1 MINPKEDKFQKII
14 GENNQMSKTQIELCN
29 FIAYGVGNATVQSRA
44 GSGKSKTIELMCAAI
59 NPRKKILIISHNNH
73 IAKHLQ
79 KKLKDK
85 ENIDV
90 CTYHSLGF
98 KILKTK
104 FKNIE
109 LKEDKYFD
117 YLTHNLDELSG
128 NAWSLL
134 SSPQRRRYKTNII
147 KLLDFSRYNE
157 AQSVKEILRVANKY
171 GLQLINNEC
180 DVVRKMLQWGSTN
193 IEKIDFQD
201 MIWLPYELGI
211 KANIKFL
218 QYDVIFVDEAQDSSL
233 IQQNLIDICKNRAT
247 RFVLFGDSFQ
257 CQPAGT
263 KVLLIDGTEK
273 NIEDI
278 VVGDR
283 VVTYSKN
290 DSGFYPY
297 YKNGDK
303 GGFKVTKTAERYV
316 DKTIKITTENG
327 LSSEYSYDHICY
339 AKFDREA
346 CENKYVVYLMTNEYG
361 MWRIGKSKLFKE
373 TSAVSGNF
381 GPTIRMNYE
390 NCSKLWILDVFDDNK
405 SAMLAESFISA
416 KFGIPQ
422 TIFNPDR
429 TWNSSMTNEEIKKY
443 YDEYLGDITDRA
455 IECLSYFNKSINCPF
470 SEKGSNVKHARD
482 HMFTIYAC
490 NLFENIMSVN
500 YYDKNNLRTRTKNN
514 KNKKR
519 PGIHKSYKCA
529 YSKISKIDRLN
540 ERKKVYSLEI
550 EKKQNYV
557 ADKILTHNCINSWCG
572 ADTEAFEKFEKLDN
586 MREFHLSVSYR
597 CSKRVADKVRQI
609 VPDFE
614 TPDFAKE
621 GEVNYN
627 AHISEIKEGDL
638 VLCRLTA
645 PLVKLHMKLLSGNK
659 PSKVTG
665 LAIGRELI
673 SILNEYKTDNINE
686 IINQLYIGLFDTWDS
701 IAKINQCS
709 LKDVVCEP
717 LIMEEY
723 DKILAIQA
731 VSEGITNKQEVI
743 NRLNDI
749 FVSDIETDDN
759 DVITNDLIHLSTVHR
774 AKGLECNN
782 VFILCPSL
790 MPSKL
795 ARVEWEIESEKN
807 IVYVAW
813 SRAKNTLNFISEQ
826 EFPPEN
832 GYSGID
838 DMYNE
843 LIKLKPIYCK

>member
-1 MINPKEDKFQKII
+1 MINPVDTKFTDIL
-14 GENNQMSKTQIELCN
+14 GGYPMSQVQIDLCN
-29 FIAYGVGNATVQSRA
+29 FIAYGIGNATVQSRA

-79 KKLKDK
+79 KKLGDK
-85 ENIDV
+85 ENVDV
-90 CTYHSLGF
+90 CTYHSLGL

-104 FKNIE
+104 FKTIE

-117 YLTHNLDELSG
+117 YLTNNLTELSG
-128 NAWSLL
+128 NAWALL
-134 SSPQRRRYKTNII
+134 SSPQRRRYKTNIL

-157 AQSVKEILRVANKY
+157 AQSVKEILKVANKY

-180 DVVRKMLQWGSTN
+180 EVVRKLLQWGSEN
-193 IEKIDFQD
+193 VDKIDFQD

-233 IQQNLIDICKNRAT
+233 IQQNLIDICKHRAT

-257 CQPAGT
+257 T
-263 KVLLIDGTEK
+263 
-273 NIEDI
+273 
-278 VVGDR
+278 
-283 VVTYSKN
+283 
-290 DSGFYPY
+290 
-297 YKNGDK
+297 
-303 GGFKVTKTAERYV
+303 
-316 DKTIKITTENG
+316 
-327 LSSEYSYDHICY
+327 
-339 AKFDREA
+339 
-346 CENKYVVYLMTNEYG
+346 
-361 MWRIGKSKLFKE
+361 
-373 TSAVSGNF
+373 
-381 GPTIRMNYE
+381 
-390 NCSKLWILDVFDDNK
+390 
-405 SAMLAESFISA
+405 
-416 KFGIPQ
+416 
-422 TIFNPDR
+422 
-429 TWNSSMTNEEIKKY
+429 
-443 YDEYLGDITDRA
+443 
-455 IECLSYFNKSINCPF
+455 
-470 SEKGSNVKHARD
+470 
-482 HMFTIYAC
+482 
-490 NLFENIMSVN
+490 
-500 YYDKNNLRTRTKNN
+500 
-514 KNKKR
+514 
-519 PGIHKSYKCA
+519 
-529 YSKISKIDRLN
+529 
-540 ERKKVYSLEI
+540 
-550 EKKQNYV
+550 
-557 ADKILTHNCINSWCG
+557 INSWCG

-586 MREFHLSVSYR
+586 MYEFHLSVSYR

-609 VPDFE
+609 IPDFE

-627 AHISEIKEGDL
+627 AHISDIHEGDL

-645 PLVKLHMKLLSGNK
+645 PLVKLHMRLLSDNK

-673 SILNEYKTDNINE
+673 SILNDHETDDVNE
-686 IINQLYIGLFDTWDS
+686 VIKQLYLGLFDAWDAF
-701 IAKINQCS
+701 AKINQCS

-731 VSEGITNKQEVI
+731 VSEGITSKQEVI
-743 NRLNDI
+743 DRLKDI
-749 FVSDIETDDN
+749 FVSDVETDDN

-774 AKGLECNN
+774 AKGLECEN

-795 ARVEWEIESEKN
+795 ARVAWEIESEKN

-832 GYSGID
+832 GYSGVD
-838 DMYNE
+838 EMYEE
-843 LIKLKPIYCK
+843 LLKAKTIYSKV

>member
-29 FIAYGVGNATVQSRA
+29 FIAYGIGNATVQSRA

-79 KKLKDK
+79 KKLGDK

-90 CTYHSLGF
+90 CTYHSLGL

-104 FKNIE
+104 FKTIE

-117 YLTHNLDELSG
+117 YLTNNLTELSG
-128 NAWSLL
+128 NAWALL

-157 AQSVKEILRVANKY
+157 AQSVKEILKVSNKY

-180 DVVRKMLQWGSTN
+180 EVVRKLLQWGSEN
-193 IEKIDFQD
+193 VDKIDFQD

-233 IQQNLIDICKNRAT
+233 IQQNLIDICKHRAT

-257 CQPAGT
+257 T
-263 KVLLIDGTEK
+263 
-273 NIEDI
+273 
-278 VVGDR
+278 
-283 VVTYSKN
+283 
-290 DSGFYPY
+290 
-297 YKNGDK
+297 
-303 GGFKVTKTAERYV
+303 
-316 DKTIKITTENG
+316 
-327 LSSEYSYDHICY
+327 
-339 AKFDREA
+339 
-346 CENKYVVYLMTNEYG
+346 
-361 MWRIGKSKLFKE
+361 
-373 TSAVSGNF
+373 
-381 GPTIRMNYE
+381 
-390 NCSKLWILDVFDDNK
+390 
-405 SAMLAESFISA
+405 
-416 KFGIPQ
+416 
-422 TIFNPDR
+422 
-429 TWNSSMTNEEIKKY
+429 
-443 YDEYLGDITDRA
+443 
-455 IECLSYFNKSINCPF
+455 
-470 SEKGSNVKHARD
+470 
-482 HMFTIYAC
+482 
-490 NLFENIMSVN
+490 
-500 YYDKNNLRTRTKNN
+500 
-514 KNKKR
+514 
-519 PGIHKSYKCA
+519 
-529 YSKISKIDRLN
+529 
-540 ERKKVYSLEI
+540 
-550 EKKQNYV
+550 
-557 ADKILTHNCINSWCG
+557 INSWCG

-586 MREFHLSVSYR
+586 MHEFHLSVSYR

-609 VPDFE
+609 IPDFE

-627 AHISEIKEGDL
+627 AHISDIHEGDL

-645 PLVKLHMKLLSGNK
+645 PLVKLHMRLLSDNK

-665 LAIGRELI
+665 LAIGKELI
-673 SILNEYKTDNINE
+673 SILNEHETDDVNE
-686 IINQLYIGLFDTWDS
+686 VIKQLYLGLFDAWDAF
-701 IAKINQCS
+701 AKINQCS

-743 NRLNDI
+743 NRLKDI
-749 FVSDIETDDN
+749 FVSDVETDDN

-774 AKGLECNN
+774 AKGLECEN

-795 ARVEWEIESEKN
+795 ARVDWEIESEKN

-813 SRAKNTLNFISEQ
+813 SRATNTLNFISEQ

-832 GYSGID
+832 GYSGVD
-838 DMYNE
+838 EMYDE
-843 LIKLKPIYCK
+843 LIKAKTIYSKV

>member
-29 FIAYGVGNATVQSRA
+29 FIAYGIGNATVQSRA

-79 KKLKDK
+79 KKLGNK

-90 CTYHSLGF
+90 CTYHSLGL

-104 FKNIE
+104 FKTIE

-117 YLTHNLDELSG
+117 YLTNNLNELSG
-128 NAWSLL
+128 NAWALL

-157 AQSVKEILRVANKY
+157 AQSVKEILKVSNKY

-180 DVVRKMLQWGSTN
+180 EVVRKLLQWGSEN
-193 IEKIDFQD
+193 VDKIDFQD

-233 IQQNLIDICKNRAT
+233 IQQNLIDICKHRAT

-257 CQPAGT
+257 T
-263 KVLLIDGTEK
+263 
-273 NIEDI
+273 
-278 VVGDR
+278 
-283 VVTYSKN
+283 
-290 DSGFYPY
+290 
-297 YKNGDK
+297 
-303 GGFKVTKTAERYV
+303 
-316 DKTIKITTENG
+316 
-327 LSSEYSYDHICY
+327 
-339 AKFDREA
+339 
-346 CENKYVVYLMTNEYG
+346 
-361 MWRIGKSKLFKE
+361 
-373 TSAVSGNF
+373 
-381 GPTIRMNYE
+381 
-390 NCSKLWILDVFDDNK
+390 
-405 SAMLAESFISA
+405 
-416 KFGIPQ
+416 
-422 TIFNPDR
+422 
-429 TWNSSMTNEEIKKY
+429 
-443 YDEYLGDITDRA
+443 
-455 IECLSYFNKSINCPF
+455 
-470 SEKGSNVKHARD
+470 
-482 HMFTIYAC
+482 
-490 NLFENIMSVN
+490 
-500 YYDKNNLRTRTKNN
+500 
-514 KNKKR
+514 
-519 PGIHKSYKCA
+519 
-529 YSKISKIDRLN
+529 
-540 ERKKVYSLEI
+540 
-550 EKKQNYV
+550 
-557 ADKILTHNCINSWCG
+557 INSWCG

-586 MREFHLSVSYR
+586 MHEFHLSVSYR

-609 VPDFE
+609 IPDFE

-627 AHISEIKEGDL
+627 AHISDIHEGDL

-645 PLVKLHMKLLSGNK
+645 PLVKLHMRLLSDNK

-665 LAIGRELI
+665 LAIGKELI
-673 SILNEYKTDNINE
+673 SILNEHETDDVNE
-686 IINQLYIGLFDTWDS
+686 VIKQLYLGLFDAWDAF
-701 IAKINQCS
+701 AKINQCS

-731 VSEGITNKQEVI
+731 VSEGITSKQEVI
-743 NRLNDI
+743 NRLKDI
-749 FVSDIETDDN
+749 FVSDVETDDN

-774 AKGLECNN
+774 AKGLECEN

-795 ARVEWEIESEKN
+795 ARVAWEIESEKN

-832 GYSGID
+832 GYSGVD
-838 DMYNE
+838 EMYDE
-843 LIKLKPIYCK
+843 LIKAKTIYSKV

>member
-157 AQSVKEILRVANKY
+157 AQSVKEILKVANKY

-257 CQPAGT
+257 T
-263 KVLLIDGTEK
+263 
-273 NIEDI
+273 
-278 VVGDR
+278 
-283 VVTYSKN
+283 
-290 DSGFYPY
+290 
-297 YKNGDK
+297 
-303 GGFKVTKTAERYV
+303 
-316 DKTIKITTENG
+316 
-327 LSSEYSYDHICY
+327 
-339 AKFDREA
+339 
-346 CENKYVVYLMTNEYG
+346 
-361 MWRIGKSKLFKE
+361 
-373 TSAVSGNF
+373 
-381 GPTIRMNYE
+381 
-390 NCSKLWILDVFDDNK
+390 
-405 SAMLAESFISA
+405 
-416 KFGIPQ
+416 
-422 TIFNPDR
+422 
-429 TWNSSMTNEEIKKY
+429 
-443 YDEYLGDITDRA
+443 
-455 IECLSYFNKSINCPF
+455 
-470 SEKGSNVKHARD
+470 
-482 HMFTIYAC
+482 
-490 NLFENIMSVN
+490 
-500 YYDKNNLRTRTKNN
+500 
-514 KNKKR
+514 
-519 PGIHKSYKCA
+519 
-529 YSKISKIDRLN
+529 
-540 ERKKVYSLEI
+540 
-550 EKKQNYV
+550 
-557 ADKILTHNCINSWCG
+557 INSWCG

-627 AHISEIKEGDL
+627 THISEIKEGDL

-645 PLVKLHMKLLSGNK
+645 PLVKLHMKLLSDNK

-774 AKGLECNN
+774 AKGLECDN

-843 LIKLKPIYCK
+843 LIKLKAIYCK